1 MCMVFWPALRI
12 INDYLSYRKQRTKI
26 GNTYSTWL
34 DIILGVPQRSILGPL
49 LFNVFLVDLF
59 FTVNDNDIASYAD
72 KNTPYMIADNV
83 DDLITSLEQESNGL
97 FKWCKN
103 NL

>member
-1 MCMVFWPALRI
+1 MVFWPALRI
-12 INDYLSYRKQRTKI
+12 INDYLSYRKQRPKI

-59 FTVNDNDIASYAD
+59 FTVNDNDIASYED
-72 KNTPYMIADNV
+72 KNTSYMIADNV